1 MNRHIILFSI
11 VVVGLLAFVDA
22 KTRLDELESFAAT
35 TPSQVEM
42 KRDVQKSAGL
52 GVQDKVNS
60 STRMPASP
68 KSPANNPKFQNQ
80 PQKFNPDFKNTQ
92 RP

>member
-11 VVVGLLAFVDA
+11 VVVGLLAFIDA
-22 KTRLDELESFAAT
+22 KTRFDELESVAAT

-42 KRDVQKSAGL
+42 KREVQKSSGL
-52 GVQDKVNS
+52 GVQDKINS
-60 STRMPASP
+60 STNMPNYP
-68 KSPANNPKFQNQ
+68 KSSVNNPKFQNQ
-80 PQKFNPDFKNTQ
+80 PQKFNPDFKYTQ